1 VYWQQN
7 GKITVPFFSAS
18 RRSQSDPQR
27 DVFHCETP
35 LEDASWKRGGYM
47 SCGGRMLILLSCGGH
62 DMRCQ
67 QQLEGYLR
75 EHQIPYQIQH
85 HPVAFTAQ
93 QIAD

>member
-1 VYWQQN
+1 
-7 GKITVPFFSAS
+7 
-18 RRSQSDPQR
+18 
-27 DVFHCETP
+27 
-35 LEDASWKRGGYM
+35 M